1 MFIELHPLKP
11 RQGQTNGACLREG
24 RLEKGEGRSVEAPH
38 DKPSE
43 KARVQD
49 FKQGGGCSLPNQKLS
64 RDISSPITAMNIV
77 IYHENSR
84 NTENECRYYL
94 N

>member
-49 FKQGGGCSLPNQKLS
+49 FKQGGGCSLPNQV
-64 RDISSPITAMNIV
+64 IAGYFTAMNIV

>member
-49 FKQGGGCSLPNQKLS
+49 IKQGGMLAPPSKVIAGYFVPYHSNEYSNLP
-64 RDISSPITAMNIV
+64 
-77 IYHENSR
+77 
-84 NTENECRYYL
+84 
-94 N
+94 